1 MSIFFTS
8 DHHFGQATAR
18 SFYHRPFISIAEMDR
33 ELINRWN
40 FTVGAGDEDEV
51 WHLGDFTT
59 RQSPERVLR
68 LLQALHGRKH
78 LVFGNNDDDAVTSCP
93 GWQSVQ
99 PYAELAIGDQK
110 LVLCHYPFRTWRNMH
125 KGWINLHGHSHGR
138 LKPLPRQF
146 DVGVDVR
153 GFRPVEIG
161 DLLNRAVEKASRG
174 RPA

>member
-8 DHHFGQATAR
+8 DHHFCHAAAR
-18 SFYHRPFISIAEMDR
+18 GFYHRPFTSVAEMDQ

-40 FTVGAGDEDEV
+40 SAVGDEDEV
-51 WHLGDFTT
+51 WHLGDFAI
-59 RQSPERVLR
+59 RQSPERVLQ

-78 LVFGNNDDDAVTSCP
+78 LIFGNNDDVAVTGCP

-99 PYAELAIGDQK
+99 PYAELAVGDRR

-125 KGWINLHGHSHGR
+125 RGWINLHGHSHGR
-138 LKPLPRQF
+138 LKPLTRQF
-146 DVGVDVR
+146 DVGVDVWD
-153 GFRPVEIG
+153 FRPVEIG
-161 DLLNRAVEKASRG
+161 DLLTRVEENATRG